1 MSNLADELEAK
12 IVAAANQQARS
23 NAELAFNPAH
33 IYAHVLCNKHDG
45 WEQRMFPIRA
55 RIGEITTEITKLR
68 DELCRL
74 DAEDRADKM
83 RKQVAE
89 KAATVL
95 TEMLK

>member
-23 NAELAFNPAH
+23 EAELAFNHAANY
-33 IYAHVLCNKHDG
+33 IYAQIKKFNG
-45 WEQRMFPIRA
+45 WEDRRPMR
-55 RIGEITTEITKLR
+55 LR
-68 DELCRL
+68 DLL
-74 DAEDRADKM
+74 DALGKIRGEVQSIDAADRADKM
-83 RKQVAE
+83 RKQVAD